1 MDRETLLRLA
11 DDCER
16 AAAEAFRRIDRTAA
30 AVTAKVMEAFRRN
43 RLSASHFAGGSG
55 YGYDDI
61 GRDLCDRL
69 FADCMDAE
77 AGFARHSI
85 TSGTH
90 AIAIGLYALLRPGDT
105 LYSVTGRPYDT
116 LEGIIG
122 IGGAGAGQGSLADYG
137 VAYRETALDAA
148 SGIDLAEVRRVLEAD
163 RTVKVV
169 FVQRSK
175 GDQDRRTLPA
185 REIDELYGLVKS
197 VSDAYVVVDNNYGEF
212 CEIREPKGDLL
223 CGSLIKNA
231 GGGIAECGGY
241 LVGSAKAV
249 ELAAYRMTVP
259 GIGAEAGSSVGQ
271 NKNLIKGLFYAP
283 HTVAQALKTAVFAAG
298 LFEALGFDVYPK
310 ADEPRYDIIQMLYL
324 KDRERLVKF
333 CQAIQRYS
341 PVDSFALPVPD
352 AMPGYADEVI
362 MAAGTFTQGSSIE
375 LSADAPLREPFSV
388 YIQGGLTFESGR
400 YTIVNAA
407 AEVAADA

>member
-1 MDRETLLRLA
+1 MDRETLLRIA

-16 AAAEAFRRIDRTAA
+16 ALAEPFRRIDRTAA
-30 AVTAKVMEAFRRN
+30 AVTAKVMDTFRKN
-43 RLSASHFAGGSG
+43 RLSASHFASGSG

-77 AGFARHSI
+77 AGFARHSV

-90 AIAIGLYALLRPGDT
+90 AIAIGLYALLRPGET

-116 LEGIIG
+116 LEGVIG
-122 IGGAGAGQGSLADYG
+122 IGGAGQGQGSLADYG
-137 VAYRETALDAA
+137 VAYRETPLTAG
-148 SGIDLAEVRRVLEAD
+148 SEIDLDEVRRVLAAD

-175 GDQDRRTLPA
+175 GYQDRRTLSA
-185 REIDELYGLVKS
+185 HEIDALYELVKS
-197 VSDAYVVVDNNYGEF
+197 MSEAYVVIDNNYGEF
-212 CEIREPKGDLL
+212 CEVREPKGDLL

-259 GIGAEAGSSVGQ
+259 GIGLEAGSSVGQ

-283 HTVAQALKTAVFAAG
+283 HTVAQALKTAVFAAK
-298 LFEALGFDVYPK
+298 LFETLGFDVSPK
-310 ADEPRYDIIQMLYL
+310 ADEPRYDVIEMHCL
-324 KDRERLVKF
+324 KDRERLVRF

-362 MAAGTFTQGSSIE
+362 MAAGTFTQGASIE

-388 YIQGGLTFESGR
+388 YIQGGLTFESGK

-407 AEVAADA
+407 VEVTEDA

>member
-1 MDRETLLRLA
+1 MARLTLLRIA

-16 AAAEAFRRIDRTAA
+16 ALAEPFRRIDRTAA
-30 AVTAKVMEAFRRN
+30 AVTAKVMDTFRKN
-43 RLSASHFAGGSG
+43 RLSASHFASGSG

-77 AGFARHSI
+77 AGFARHSV

-90 AIAIGLYALLRPGDT
+90 AIAIGLYALLRPGET

-116 LEGIIG
+116 LEGVIG
-122 IGGAGAGQGSLADYG
+122 IGGAGQGQGSLADYG
-137 VAYRETALDAA
+137 VAYRETPLTAG
-148 SGIDLAEVRRVLEAD
+148 SEIDLDEVRRVHAAD

-169 FVQRSK
+169 YVQRSK
-175 GDQDRRTLPA
+175 GYQDRRTLSA
-185 REIDELYGLVKS
+185 HEIDALYELVKS
-197 VSDAYVVVDNNYGEF
+197 MSEAYVVIDNNYGEF
-212 CEIREPKGDLL
+212 CEVREPKGDLL

-259 GIGAEAGSSVGQ
+259 GIGLEAGSSVGQ

-283 HTVAQALKTAVFAAG
+283 HTVAQALKTAVFAAK
-298 LFEALGFDVYPK
+298 LFETLGFDVSPK
-310 ADEPRYDIIQMLYL
+310 ADEPRYDVIQMLYL
-324 KDRERLVKF
+324 KDRERLVRF

-362 MAAGTFTQGSSIE
+362 MAAGTFTQGASIE

-388 YIQGGLTFESGR
+388 YIQGGLTFESGK

-407 AEVAADA
+407 VEVTEDA